1 LRRQNCSDPTSSPDG
16 CETLVGERG
25 VGLSGGQSSVA
36 IAVEHRISLPH
47 SLMPR
52 PLCSIQESL
61 DDLMR
66 HKAHPCVAQRI
77 STVRN
82 ADRILLMDKDNW

>member
-1 LRRQNCSDPTSSPDG
+1 MQTAA
-16 CETLVGERG
+16 
-25 VGLSGGQSSVA
+25 Q
-36 IAVEHRISLPH
+36 
-47 SLMPR
+47 
-52 PLCSIQESL
+52 IQEAL

-66 HKAHPCVAQRI
+66 HKACTALVMPRI

>member
-1 LRRQNCSDPTSSPDG
+1 
-16 CETLVGERG
+16 
-25 VGLSGGQSSVA
+25 
-36 IAVEHRISLPH
+36 
-47 SLMPR
+47 MPR
-52 PLCSIQESL
+52 PLLQIQEAL

-66 HKAHPCVAQRI
+66 HNTALDCRRI